1 MILRILCW
9 ERKSWQDAPPHTPA
23 RTHSV
28 GCLVL
33 GPVSIRKNW
42 QLIKTATRHLIK
54 LNWEELWNWKWGT
67 VTKQG
72 KTAAL
77 GQRENTWLLETTEIE
92 TFEDEHNP
100 LWRSSLTISHVKL
113 LRHIVSMSPQL
124 PHLSAR
130 ECYFYSYSFGKTPNY
145 RNCRCHLNYNFI

>member
-1 MILRILCW
+1 MESHQTQLKGATNL
-9 ERKSWQDAPPHTPA
+9 DV
-23 RTHSV
+23 V
-28 GCLVL
+28 GR
-33 GPVSIRKNW
+33 G
-42 QLIKTATRHLIK
+42 A
-54 LNWEELWNWKWGT
+54 

-113 LRHIVSMSPQL
+113 PKHIVSVSPQL

-145 RNCRCHLNYNFI
+145 